1 MKATESN
8 SRQER
13 NTEHAKEF
21 KNWVKSKNVE
31 VLTSL
36 PGVDLKVGQKVTF
49 INGYGVKF
57 EGHTILGFHTPDKY
71 GDCVYLDI
79 DCYWFSVSPDRVIV
93 EKNNHTEMN
102 KKYSIYYS
110 LLDNG
115 LKFGFFCLTSDVDKV
130 DDSLKETFVGYTS
143 SQKEAS
149 RILKDQDVV
158 NY

>member
-1 MKATESN
+1 MKTTELN

-13 NTEHAKEF
+13 NAEHAKEF

-93 EKNNHTEMN
+93 EKTQEDEI
-102 KKYSIYYS
+102 KTPSVGQYVFDIYYNCKKQVKGIA
-110 LLDNG
+110 NG
-115 LKFGFFCLTSDVDKV
+115 LFYVGSDHEPVHRNEFIFP
-130 DDSLKETFVGYTS
+130 LPTN
-143 SQKEAS
+143 Q
-149 RILKDQDVV
+149 
-158 NY
+158 